1 MYWLQKKTL
10 AAVIP
15 AIALAGLAGCSS
27 DHTAQDVAAM
37 NKSNIQRLAN
47 LYSAFQT
54 YRNGRGPSNENEF
67 KNFIA
72 NFDAEKLA
80 MMGVKPDDLNALFTS
95 ERDGKVFKVRYNV
108 GGGRGS
114 VDAVAFEQVGKDG
127 KRQVAFTGTTKVD
140 EVDDATY
147 QQLWAGKGGGATV
160 AAAQKGSSR
169 PAGAGAPQGA
179 PVGPPK

>member
-1 MYWLQKKTL
+1 MHKLHCKIVATL
-10 AAVIP
+10 AP
-15 AIALAGLAGCSS
+15 ALALVGFAGCSS

-47 LYSAFQT
+47 LYSAYQN
-54 YRNGRGPSNENEF
+54 YKGGRGPANENEF
-67 KNFIA
+67 RMFIT

-95 ERDGKVFKVRYNV
+95 ERDGKPIKVRYNV

-114 VDAVAFEQVGKDG
+114 VDAVAFEEVGKDG
-127 KRQVAFTGTTKVD
+127 KRQVAFTGNTKVD

-147 QQLWAGKGGGATV
+147 RQLWSGKGGVEAV
-160 AAAQKGSSR
+160 AAGPSR
-169 PAGAGAPQGA
+169 
-179 PVGPPK
+179 PVGPPPGAPTGPK